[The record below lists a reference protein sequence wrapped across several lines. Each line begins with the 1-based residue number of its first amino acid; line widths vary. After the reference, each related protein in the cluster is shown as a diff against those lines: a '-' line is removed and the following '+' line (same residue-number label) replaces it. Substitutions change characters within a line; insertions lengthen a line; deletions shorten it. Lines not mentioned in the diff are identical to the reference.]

1 MIGETIDKCITD
13 YVNIVLEEGGM
24 PELPDDL
31 VVKDNIGEVIEKSII
46 LHIRTWM
53 LEDKIGLS
61 TTDSEVAD
69 LKRKIDIC
77 FKKKRPQ
84 YIQAINRMMDNAI
97 VNKKSLTEDSVK
109 NYSGHANG

>member
-1 MIGETIDKCITD
+1 MIGETIDNCIKD

-31 VVKDNIGEVIEKSII
+31 VATDNIGEVIEKSII

-53 LEDKIGLS
+53 LEDKIGLA

-84 YIQAINRMMDNAI
+84 YIEAINRMLDNAI
-97 VNKKSLTEDSVK
+97 VNEKSLTEDSVK
-109 NYSGHANG
+109 NYSGHTDG

>member
-31 VVKDNIGEVIEKSII
+31 VATDNIGEVIEKSII

-53 LEDKIGLS
+53 LEDKIGLA

-97 VNKKSLTEDSVK
+97 VNEKSLTEDSVK
-109 NYSGHANG
+109 NYSGHVDG